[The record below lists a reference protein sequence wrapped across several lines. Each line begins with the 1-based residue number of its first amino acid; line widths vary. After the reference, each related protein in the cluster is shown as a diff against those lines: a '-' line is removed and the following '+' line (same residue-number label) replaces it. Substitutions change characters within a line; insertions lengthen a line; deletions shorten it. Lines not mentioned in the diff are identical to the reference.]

1 MWRAHELWKKDVEY
15 EFRRVKGG
23 EGDKAG
29 KEGGITA

>member
-15 EFRRVKGG
+15 EFRRVRG